1 MKNNDVAR
9 RLTEIQKLFVETA
22 GRTPPFNVNPSA
34 IPRIVV
40 SGIPQPVES
49 FSTAM
54 TQIKDALGQAA
65 RTFTPRGSLP
75 LSEDASGAGTAAGVR
90 DEVRADVRG
99 LANLALGLT
108 PPSAAILE
116 ILSELEQ
123 GVNATT
129 PPTDEGPVPYPPLRV
144 AASVIAQADELLPM
158 AAAAH
163 ARELFGRVLGEISER
178 SAQWFALV
186 GSALVAQTKSKPPSP
201 PMDALNA
208 AIFDLYTAIANGT
221 GDITAF
227 VRKYPKLSSHGRWT
241 SAVTAL
247 TSGLYAW
254 LTWWWGGSSPVAA
267 PAATGGGPKLF
278 DKAHPLLAPGS
289 VSYPTTL
296 PSATPPKTPEQTAQ
310 AVDSAIETL
319 QELLA

>member
-22 GRTPPFNVNPSA
+22 GGTPPFNVNPSA

-65 RTFTPRGSLP
+65 RTFTPKGSLP
-75 LSEDASGAGTAAGVR
+75 QNASGAGTAAGVR

-99 LANLALGLT
+99 LANLALGLA

-123 GVNATT
+123 GVDATT
-129 PPTDEGPVPYPPLRV
+129 PPNDEGPVPYPPLRV
-144 AASVIAQADELLPM
+144 AASVITQADELLPM

-163 ARELFGRVLGEISER
+163 ARELFGRALGEISER

-186 GSALVAQTKSKPPSP
+186 GSALAAQTKSKPPSP

-221 GDITAF
+221 GDITDF
-227 VRKYPKLSSHGRWT
+227 VGKYPKLSSHGPWKP
-241 SAVTAL
+241 AVTAL

-267 PAATGGGPKLF
+267 PASTGGGPKLF
-278 DKAHPLLAPGS
+278 DKAHPLKAPGS
-289 VSYPTTL
+289 MSYPTML
-296 PSATPPKTPEQTAQ
+296 PSATPPTTPEQTAQ
-310 AVDSAIETL
+310 VVDSAIETL